1 MKTTIAPYRLTLLV
15 FAVGLCCVQCLAA
28 DKDEVTNSPRRILL
42 RSSWQTVNIG
52 DIAHTPG
59 MLALLEKHLP
69 EAEVTLWP
77 NKLSDDVVAMLKK
90 RFPKLRF
97 AMTAEAQKAVLAECD
112 FCLHGSG
119 PGLVGQ
125 STLKTWQATGK
136 PYGFGGVTLS
146 DAELKDHRA
155 LLAGAKFVFC
165 RDTKSLEALQASG
178 VTGLPMNFGPDAT
191 FLLDLRD
198 DAKGD
203 AFLHEHKLE
212 PKKFACFVPRLRWT
226 PYWKEGRKYAPE
238 ELARKD
244 AENQKFQEAD
254 HAKLRTAII
263 AWVRE
268 TKLPALLCPEMT
280 YQVELLRPLLFDP
293 LPDDVKPHVAIRPSY
308 WLTDEAASTY
318 ARAAVVVSFE
328 MHSPII
334 AIANGTPAIHLRQPT
349 DTRKGQMWRDV
360 GLSDWLFE
368 IDETTGEQIA
378 AKLLALHRDPKG
390 TAATVAKAREF
401 TAARG
406 RQMIESIVTEQ
417 KTDPLAA
424 WRSGVQVRPVVAD
437 AKGHTIHSYFNTCP
451 ESPDGQWVLFF
462 ASSTADAHLGEVRI
476 RDRATGNE
484 KILARN
490 ISVED
495 AHRVACQ
502 QWVSKGNRVVFHG
515 ERDREWFVAA
525 VDVESA
531 TERILAKGRLAGW
544 GQPHADVVPLY
555 GPHWNPGPH
564 RDLELLNVE
573 TGEIRT
579 VVTNEAVKTKYPEWV
594 AKAYGDKP
602 TSIFFPVLSPD
613 QTRVFF
619 KMASSSGGDAR
630 STSAS
635 QRQGLVCYS
644 LAEQRFLFLR
654 ERWGHPAWHPDQ
666 KSIVE
671 MAYTLI
677 DSDTG
682 KERRL
687 PNLPAVRGDHPSAS
701 PDGKLIVTDTTM
713 DKFGGDAKEWG
724 IVLPSA
730 RGTDHVLLHR
740 FDNSR
745 GAASWR
751 RSHPHPVFSP
761 DGRRI
766 YFNVSSGQWTQLF
779 VAELPSGVDSRK

>member
-1 MKTTIAPYRLTLLV
+1 MRNRGRRLFLFMLL
-15 FAVGLCCVQCLAA
+15 FACATVNAGESS
-28 DKDEVTNSPRRILL
+28 KRILL

-69 EAEVTLWP
+69 DAEITLWP

-97 AMTAEAQKAVLAECD
+97 AMTAETQKAALAECE

-119 PGLVGQ
+119 PGLVGAK
-125 STLKTWQATGK
+125 TLTSWQATGK

-146 DAELKDHRA
+146 DAELKDHQA

-178 VTGLPMNFGPDAT
+178 ITGPPMAFGPDAT

-198 DAKGD
+198 DAKAD
-203 AFLHEHKLE
+203 AFLREHKLE

-244 AENQKFQEAD
+244 AENQKFQEVD

-268 TKLPALLCPEMT
+268 TKLPVLLCPEMT

-293 LPDDVKPHVAIRPSY
+293 LPEDVKPHVIVRPSY

-378 AKLLALHRDPKG
+378 AKLLTLHRDSQG
-390 TAATVAKAREF
+390 TAARVAKAREF

-406 RQMIESIVTEQ
+406 RQMIESIVARTPTSERPDVGVRSTNS
-417 KTDPLAA
+417 TDPLAA
-424 WRSGVQVRPVVAD
+424 WRSGVKVRPVSAD

-451 ESPDGQWVLFF
+451 ESPDGKWVLFF
-462 ASSTADAHLGEVRI
+462 ASATADSHLGEVRI
-476 RDRATGNE
+476 RDRATGEE
-484 KILARN
+484 KVLARN

-502 QWVSKGNRVVFHG
+502 QWVSKGRRVVFHG
-515 ERDREWFVAA
+515 ERDREWFVSA
-525 VDVESA
+525 VDLETGS
-531 TERILAKGRLAGW
+531 ERVLAKGRLAGW
-544 GQPHADVVPLY
+544 GQSHADVVPLY
-555 GPHWNPGPH
+555 GPHWDPGPH

-579 VVTNEAVKTKYPEWV
+579 AVTNADVKAKFPGWL

-613 QTRVFF
+613 MSRVFF
-619 KMASSSGGDAR
+619 KMASPSGGDAR
-630 STSAS
+630 SSSAS

-644 LAEQRFLFLR
+644 LANEKFLFLR

-666 KSIVE
+666 KTIVE

-682 KERRL
+682 QERRL
-687 PNLPAVRGDHPSAS
+687 PGLPAVRGDHPSAS

-724 IVLPSA
+724 IVVA
-730 RGTDHVLLHR
+730 NATGGEHVLIHR

-766 YFNVSSGQWTQLF
+766 YFNVSDGQWTRLF
-779 VAELPSGVDSRK
+779 VAERSEP